1 MPQSESSIRERIR
14 SDVRE
19 PRRFKVII
27 FNDDFTTMEFVTRI
41 LQQVFFKQTAEAE
54 ALMLA
59 VHRSGQAVVGI
70 YSLDIA
76 KSKVKKATDM
86 AREEGFP
93 LRLTYK
99 PE

>member
-19 PRRFKVII
+19 PRRYKVII

-41 LQQVFFKQTAEAE
+41 LQQVFFKQPAEAE

-76 KSKVKKATDM
+76 KSKVKKATDL

-93 LRLTYK
+93 LRLIYK

>member
-19 PRRFKVII
+19 PRRYKVII

>member
-19 PRRFKVII
+19 PRRYKVII

-41 LQQVFFKQTAEAE
+41 LQQVFFKQPAEAE

-93 LRLTYK
+93 LRLIYK

>member
-19 PRRFKVII
+19 PRRYKVII

-41 LQQVFFKQTAEAE
+41 LQQVFFKQPAEAE
-54 ALMLA
+54 VLMLA

-76 KSKVKKATDM
+76 KSKVKKATDL

-93 LRLTYK
+93 LRLIYK